1 MMYPEKLEVFQGKM
15 TPLLPPAALSSDV
28 HEPTSVTYL
37 CPANLAPNWYIIWRG
52 KVEGTLG
59 NKKDGHINFKQLWC
73 KAGENLGI
81 EYIYSPSSV
90 RLSTIEKA
98 QKLLRYVPC
107 QEVSTLFCQWDWDK

>member
-1 MMYPEKLEVFQGKM
+1 MMYPEKLEVFEGKM
-15 TPLLPPAALSSDV
+15 TPYLSPAALSPDV

-81 EYIYSPSSV
+81 EYIFRQIIHNRKGSKVATLCAMSRGFHSV
-90 RLSTIEKA
+90 LPMG
-98 QKLLRYVPC
+98 LR
-107 QEVSTLFCQWDWDK
+107 